1 MNTNWGTFIL
11 GAVAGAAGAVLVQQS
26 LTKTTYV
33 SAEKALKEVKEAFK
47 SEGTIDGSWIKMKP
61 EPIKKVG
68 MDKMVYKG
76 GVSRTIGQER
86 EQFEFIA
93 DSKTGAIMDVY
104 RTY

>member
-1 MNTNWGTFIL
+1 MNWGTFIL
-11 GAVAGAAGAVLVQQS
+11 GAAAGAAGAVLVQQG
-26 LTKTTYV
+26 LAKTTYV

-47 SEGTIDGSWIKMKP
+47 TEGSIDGSWIKMKP
-61 EPIKKVG
+61 EPLTKTG
-68 MDKMVYKG
+68 LDKMVYKG

-86 EQFEFIA
+86 EQFEFVA